1 MVATFKMNRLRQ
13 TNFYTIKTFYANL
26 GSIQAWKI
34 QICHKNPKFA
44 HGTF

>member
-1 MVATFKMNRLRQ
+1 MFTTLDD
-13 TNFYTIKTFYANL
+13 FYTIKMFYVNL
-26 GSIQAWKI
+26 GSIQTWQI